1 MTRPVIALLFGVG
14 FGALTTA
21 VILQKNKKN
30 NCNTD
35 IQTGGNK
42 EEIDIEVQEFIIID
56 KKNEKG
62 EIIEEIVLSDKKNKY
77 GEEFIIKDWVAN
89 KKGKKGKNYYK
100 TESLETE
107 DDDEDKDED
116 EDEDED
122 KDEDEDEDE
131 DEKKKEKRED
141 KPKKGE
147 DKPKKREDKPKKRED
162 KPKKREDKLCS
173 ELEDKAE
180 KNACNSFY
188 FILLNRNKN
197 NSKKD
202 IVIASFIAKKVFLEE
217 LEKKKEL
224 HTCRSIAIWIA
235 ERYLKKK
242 L

>member
-1 MTRPVIALLFGVG
+1 MTRPGISFLFGVG

-77 GEEFIIKDWVAN
+77 GEEFIIKDWIAN

-107 DDDEDKDED
+107 DDDEDED
-116 EDEDED
+116 EDEDEH
-122 KDEDEDEDE
+122 EDEDE
-131 DEKKKEKRED
+131 DEKKKE
-141 KPKKGE
+141 
-147 DKPKKREDKPKKRED
+147 KRED

-180 KNACNSFY
+180 KNACKSFY

-202 IVIASFIAKKVFLEE
+202 IAIASFIAKKVFLEE

-224 HTCRSIAIWIA
+224 QTCRSIAIWRA
-235 ERYLKKK
+235 EKYLKKK